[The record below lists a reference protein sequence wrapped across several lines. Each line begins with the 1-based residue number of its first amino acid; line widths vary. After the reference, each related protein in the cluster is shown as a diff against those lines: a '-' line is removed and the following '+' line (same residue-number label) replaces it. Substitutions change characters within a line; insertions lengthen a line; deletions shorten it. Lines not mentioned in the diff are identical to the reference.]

1 MKILSLLN
9 KASWVLLLCGAA
21 GKMSFGVPA
30 ACLFLS
36 AAVLLL
42 VTQFF
47 LRVKGGSVT
56 LRRLVVQQ
64 QLAGVALVVAGVLMF
79 THTRNEWI
87 VAMFVGALLELY
99 TAYRIPQELGKG

>member
-1 MKILSLLN
+1 MKIIGFLN
-9 KASWVLLLCGAA
+9 KAAWVLLFCGAA
-21 GKMSFGVPA
+21 GKMSFGEPA
-30 ACLFLS
+30 AYLFLS
-36 AAVLLL
+36 AAVLLF

-47 LRVKGGSVT
+47 LRERGGGVA

-64 QLAGVALVVAGVLMF
+64 QLGGIALVVAGVLMF

-99 TAYRIPQELGKG
+99 TAYRIPQEMKKG